1 MTKFNEKKYLMV
13 FRELNIIFLV
23 ALVLEFIIHIM
34 DGVLTNFIL
43 ILGLSKSMKV
53 RMVKYYDLE
62 DLSPTQE
69 PGQRLQQN

>member
-1 MTKFNEKKYLMV
+1 MV

-23 ALVLEFIIHIM
+23 ALVLEFIIPIM

-43 ILGLSKSMKV
+43 ILGLRKSMKV

-62 DLSPTQE
+62 DLFPTQE
-69 PGQRLQQN
+69 PGQRLHQN